1 MSKKK
6 EIIINT
12 RVDETIHKQM
22 REKAAT
28 YFGGNMSA
36 LVRCATLKYSEEVLS
51 SETTETNPQLIAH
64 ISTIMKKI
72 DKIGFNHNQAVKC
85 INEKMK
91 MSPLAFT
98 ANDLLPFSQFGI
110 DMKII
115 QEMLRY
121 LYDMLTN
128 KSSDY
133 DCEETQ

>member
-6 EIIINT
+6 EITINT
-12 RVDETIHKQM
+12 RVDETIYRQM

-28 YFGGNMSA
+28 YFKGNMSA
-36 LVRCATLKYSEEVLS
+36 LIRCASLKYSEEALTSELS
-51 SETTETNPQLIAH
+51 TTNNPQLIAL
-64 ISTIMKKI
+64 ISTAIKKI
-72 DKIGFNHNQAVKC
+72 DKIGVNHNQAVKS

-98 ANDLLPFSQFGI
+98 ANDLLSFSQFGK

-121 LYDMLTN
+121 LYEML
-128 KSSDY
+128 KS
-133 DCEETQ
+133 